1 MTHLVNDPV
10 DFPTELVEGFVRS
23 NWRHVRPVYG
33 GVVRATESKPGKV
46 AVITGGGLGHYPGF
60 MGWVGP
66 GLADGA
72 VTGKVFASPA
82 AARAHSVAKAAD
94 HGGGILI
101 AFLNYSGDAL
111 QFGMAAELLK
121 ADGFDV
127 RTAVVTDDI
136 ASAPPTEAAKRRG
149 IAGGLAVLKVTS
161 AAAEAG
167 LSLDDVTAIC
177 NRANSRTRT
186 CGIAFSGCTLPGAS
200 EPLFEVPNGKMAV
213 GLGVH
218 GEPGIYETDLGT
230 ADDVA
235 QLLVDKLLSDV
246 PEGAGKRVVALL
258 NGLGSAKYEELF
270 VTFASVSAKLEDA
283 GLEIVD
289 GQVGEFMTSLDMGGL
304 SLTLMWVDDE
314 LESLWLAP
322 CDSPAFSRPALM
334 DPPLDASVTF
344 NTDPEPLTVSRQG
357 SQVSQAAAA
366 QIAAALARITD
377 VLNENEIRLGNLD
390 AVAGDG
396 DHGAGMARGSAAA
409 ADAAQALVSQGAGV
423 QTTLAGAGLRWSEQ
437 SGGASGALW
446 GAALTAAGNFLGD
459 ERAVDSAAVIG
470 AVRAFAGSITSLGGA
485 QVGDKT
491 IVDSLEPFADVLE
504 QSILAGEQLSDAWAK
519 ASNAAEKAAADTAHL
534 VPRMGRARVL
544 GNKSVGSPDPGAV
557 SFALAAAAVVDD
569 STP

>member
-23 NWRHVRPVYG
+23 NWRYVRPVYG
-33 GVVRATESKPGKV
+33 GVVRSTKSRPGKV
-46 AVITGGGLGHYPGF
+46 AIVTGGGLGHYPGF

-82 AARAHSVAKAAD
+82 ASRAHSVAKAAD

-101 AFLNYSGDAL
+101 AFLNYAGDAL

-121 ADGFDV
+121 ADGIDV
-127 RTAVVTDDI
+127 RSAVVTDDI
-136 ASAPPTEAAKRRG
+136 ASAPANEAHKRRG
-149 IAGGLAVLKVTS
+149 IAGGLAVLKVAS

-167 LSLDDVTAIC
+167 RSLDEVTAVC
-177 NRANSRTRT
+177 NKANSMTRT

-200 EPLFEVPNGKMAV
+200 EPLFEVPEGKMAV

-235 QLLVDKLLSDV
+235 QLLVDKLLGDV
-246 PEGAGKRVVALL
+246 PDGAGKRVVALL

-270 VTFASVSAKLEDA
+270 VTFASVSSKLEDA
-283 GLEIVD
+283 GIEIVD

-304 SLTLMWVDDE
+304 SLTLMWVDSE
-314 LESLWLAP
+314 LEEYWLAP
-322 CDSPAFSRPALM
+322 CDSAAFSRPALM
-334 DPPLDASVTF
+334 DPPLDPGVTF
-344 NTDPEPLTVSRQG
+344 NTDPEPLTVANPGSGSSRE
-357 SQVSQAAAA
+357 AAVR
-366 QIAAALARITD
+366 IAAALDVVKD
-377 VLNENEIRLGNLD
+377 VLTDNEARLGNLD

-396 DHGAGMARGSAAA
+396 DHGAGMARGSTAAA
-409 ADAAQALVSQGAGV
+409 EAAQELVAQGAGA

-446 GAALTAAGNFLGD
+446 GAALTAAGNYLGD
-459 ERAVDSAAVIG
+459 DREVDSAAVIG
-470 AVRAFAGSITSLGGA
+470 AVKAFKDSIMTLGGA

-491 IVDSLEPFADVLE
+491 IVDALVPFAETFENAMTNGDDFIV
-504 QSILAGEQLSDAWAK
+504 AWT
-519 ASNAAEKAAADTAHL
+519 KAAAAADKSAADTTHL

-544 GNKSVGSPDPGAV
+544 GNKSVGSPDPGAI
-557 SFALAAAAVVDD
+557 SFALTVSAVADMN
-569 STP
+569 

>member
-10 DFPTELVEGFVRS
+10 DFSAELVDGFIQANSRY
-23 NWRHVRPVYG
+23 VRPVYG
-33 GVVRATESKPGKV
+33 GVVRSTQSKAGKV
-46 AVITGGGLGHYPGF
+46 AIVTGGGLGHYPGF

-66 GLADGA
+66 GLVDGA

-82 AARAHSVAKAAD
+82 ASLVHSVAKAAD
-94 HGGGILI
+94 HGGGIML
-101 AFLNYSGDAL
+101 AFLNYSGDML

-127 RTAVVTDDI
+127 RSAAVTDDV
-136 ASAPPTEAAKRRG
+136 ASAPIEESAKRRG

-167 LSLDDVTAIC
+167 RSLDEVEAVC
-177 NRANSRTRT
+177 NNANARTRT
-186 CGIAFSGCTLPGAS
+186 CGIAFSGCTLPGSA
-200 EPLFEVPNGKMAV
+200 EPLFEVTPGKMAI

-235 QLLVDKLLSDV
+235 QLLVEKLMDEV

-270 VTFASVSAKLEDA
+270 VTFTSVTSKLRAA
-283 GLEIVD
+283 GIEIVD

-304 SLTLMWVDDE
+304 SLTLLWLDDE
-314 LESLWLAP
+314 LEDLWFAP
-322 CDSPAFSRPALM
+322 CDSAAYSRPAPL

-344 NTDPEPLTVSRQG
+344 NTEPEPLTVARRGSDGSR
-357 SQVSQAAAA
+357 AAAQ
-366 QIAAALARITD
+366 QIAAALGAITD
-377 VLNENEIRLGNLD
+377 VLGVNESMLGDLD

-409 ADAAQALVSQGAGV
+409 AEAAAQLAAEGAGA
-423 QTTLAGAGLRWSEQ
+423 QTTLAGAGARWTEH

-446 GAALTAAGNFLGD
+446 GAALTAAGNSLGD
-459 ERAVDSAAVIG
+459 DRDVDAAAQVAAIRAFVDSMMN
-470 AVRAFAGSITSLGGA
+470 LGGA

-491 IVDSLEPFADVLE
+491 IVDALVPFADAFA
-504 QSILAGEQLSDAWAK
+504 SAIDGGASFTDAWRR
-519 ASNAAEKAAADTAHL
+519 ASAAADEAAAGTSAL

-544 GNKSVGSPDPGAV
+544 GDRSVGSPDPGAI
-557 SFALAAAAVVDD
+557 SFVLTVNAAVASD
-569 STP
+569 

>member
-10 DFPTELVEGFVRS
+10 DFSAELVDGFIQANTRY
-23 NWRHVRPVYG
+23 VRPVYG
-33 GVVRATESKPGKV
+33 GVVRSTQSKAGKV
-46 AVITGGGLGHYPGF
+46 AIVTGGGLGHYPGF

-66 GLADGA
+66 GLVDGA

-82 AARAHSVAKAAD
+82 ASQVHSVAKAAD
-94 HGGGILI
+94 HGGGIML
-101 AFLNYSGDAL
+101 AFLNYSGDML

-127 RTAVVTDDI
+127 RSAAVTDDV
-136 ASAPPTEAAKRRG
+136 ASAPIEESAKRRG

-167 LSLDDVTAIC
+167 RSLNEVEAVC
-177 NRANSRTRT
+177 NKANARTRT
-186 CGIAFSGCTLPGAS
+186 CGIAFSGCTLPGSA
-200 EPLFEVPNGKMAV
+200 EPLFEVTPGKMAV

-235 QLLVDKLLSDV
+235 QLLVEKLMDEV

-270 VTFASVSAKLEDA
+270 VTFTSVTSKLRAA
-283 GLEIVD
+283 GIEIVD

-304 SLTLMWVDDE
+304 SLTLLWLDDE
-314 LESLWLAP
+314 LEDLWFAP
-322 CDSPAFSRPALM
+322 CDSAAYSRPAPL

-344 NTDPEPLTVSRQG
+344 NTEPEPLTVARQG
-357 SQVSQAAAA
+357 SESSRAAAQ
-366 QIAAALARITD
+366 QIAAALGVITD
-377 VLNENEIRLGNLD
+377 VLGVNESMLGDLD

-409 ADAAQALVSQGAGV
+409 AEAAAQLAADGAGA
-423 QTTLAGAGLRWSEQ
+423 QTTLAGAGARWTEH

-446 GAALTAAGNFLGD
+446 GAALTAAGNSLGD
-459 ERAVDSAAVIG
+459 DRDVDAAAQVA
-470 AVRAFAGSITSLGGA
+470 AVRAFVDSMMNLGGA

-491 IVDSLEPFADVLE
+491 IVDALVPFADVFA
-504 QSILAGEQLSDAWAK
+504 SGIDGGTSFTDAWRR
-519 ASNAAEKAAADTAHL
+519 ASAAADEAASGTSAL

-544 GNKSVGSPDPGAV
+544 GERSVGSPDPGAI
-557 SFALAAAAVVDD
+557 SFALTVKAAVT
-569 STP
+569 SA

>member
-10 DFPTELVEGFVRS
+10 DFSTELVEGFIRA
-23 NWRHVRPVYG
+23 NPRYVRPVFG
-33 GVVRATESKPGKV
+33 GVVRATKSKPGKV
-46 AVITGGGLGHYPGF
+46 AIVTGGGLGHYPGF

-66 GLADGA
+66 GLVDGA

-82 AARAHSVAKAAD
+82 ASQARSVAKAAD
-94 HGGGILI
+94 QGGGILI

-121 ADGFDV
+121 AEGFDV
-127 RTAVVTDDI
+127 RSAVVTDDI
-136 ASAPPTEAAKRRG
+136 ASAPIEEIEKRRG
-149 IAGGLAVLKVTS
+149 IAGGLAVLKCTS
-161 AAAEAG
+161 AAAEDG
-167 LSLDDVTAIC
+167 LSLDEVTAVC
-177 NRANSRTRT
+177 KKANDRTRT
-186 CGIAFSGCTLPGAS
+186 CGIAFSGCTLPGAA
-200 EPLFEVPNGKMAV
+200 EPLFEVPAGKMAV

-235 QLLVDKLLSDV
+235 QLLVDKLLADV
-246 PEGAGKRVVALL
+246 PPGAGKRVVALL

-270 VTFASVSAKLEDA
+270 VTFASVTSKLEAA

-304 SLTLMWVDDE
+304 SLTLLWVDDE
-314 LESLWLAP
+314 LEKYWAAP
-322 CDSPAFSRPALM
+322 CDSPAFSRPAPM
-334 DPPLDASVTF
+334 DPMLDAGVQF
-344 NTDPEPLTVSRQG
+344 NTEPEPLTVQREGSAVSR
-357 SQVSQAAAA
+357 AAAA
-366 QIAAALARITD
+366 QIAGALGAITK
-377 VLNENEIRLGNLD
+377 VLNSNEGKLGDLD

-409 ADAAQALVSQGAGV
+409 AEAAQALVADGAGA
-423 QTTLAGAGLRWSEQ
+423 QTTLVGAGARWTEH

-459 ERAVDSAAVIG
+459 EREVDAAAQVG
-470 AVRAFAGSITSLGGA
+470 AIQAFRDSVMNLGGA

-491 IVDSLEPFADVLE
+491 IVDALVPFADVFE
-504 QSILAGEQLSDAWAK
+504 ASVNEGVGFVEAWQRA
-519 ASNAAEKAAADTAHL
+519 ATAAAEAAAKTAHL

-544 GNKSVGSPDPGAV
+544 GDRSVGSADPGAISFSMTV
-557 SFALAAAAVVDD
+557 SAVADLGQ
-569 STP
+569 S

>member
-10 DFPTELVEGFVRS
+10 DFSAELVDGFIQANTRY
-23 NWRHVRPVYG
+23 VRPVYG
-33 GVVRATESKPGKV
+33 GVVRSTQSKAGKV
-46 AVITGGGLGHYPGF
+46 AIVTGGGLGHYPGF

-66 GLADGA
+66 GLVDGA

-82 AARAHSVAKAAD
+82 ASQVHSVAKAAD
-94 HGGGILI
+94 HGGGIML
-101 AFLNYSGDAL
+101 AFLNYSGDML

-127 RTAVVTDDI
+127 RSAAVTDDV
-136 ASAPPTEAAKRRG
+136 ASAPIEESAKRRG

-167 LSLDDVTAIC
+167 RSLDEVEAVC
-177 NRANSRTRT
+177 NKANSRTRT
-186 CGIAFSGCTLPGAS
+186 CGIAFSGCTLPGSA
-200 EPLFEVPNGKMAV
+200 EPLFEVTPGKMAV

-218 GEPGIYETDLGT
+218 GETGIYETDLGT

-235 QLLVDKLLSDV
+235 QLLVEKLMDEV

-270 VTFASVSAKLEDA
+270 VTFTSVTSKLRAA
-283 GLEIVD
+283 GIEIVD

-304 SLTLMWVDDE
+304 SLTLLWLDDE
-314 LESLWLAP
+314 LEDLWFAP
-322 CDSPAFSRPALM
+322 CDSAAYSRPAPL

-344 NTDPEPLTVSRQG
+344 NTEPEPLTVARQG
-357 SQVSQAAAA
+357 SESSRAAAQ
-366 QIAAALARITD
+366 QIAAALGVITD
-377 VLNENEIRLGNLD
+377 VLGVNESMLGDLD

-409 ADAAQALVSQGAGV
+409 AEAAAQLAADGAGA
-423 QTTLAGAGLRWSEQ
+423 QTTLAGAGARWTEH

-446 GAALTAAGNFLGD
+446 GAALTAAGNSLGD
-459 ERAVDSAAVIG
+459 DRDVDAAAQVA
-470 AVRAFAGSITSLGGA
+470 AVRAFVDSMMNLGGA

-491 IVDSLEPFADVLE
+491 IVDALVPFADVFA
-504 QSILAGEQLSDAWAK
+504 SAIDGGASFTDAWRR
-519 ASNAAEKAAADTAHL
+519 ASAAADEAASGTSAL

-544 GNKSVGSPDPGAV
+544 GERSVGSPDPGAI
-557 SFALAAAAVVDD
+557 SFALTVKAAVT
-569 STP
+569 SA